1 MIAVQ
6 QLTKKLSLNQIK
18 NAEQVLLGQAQKK
31 PVRQKVDSRKVML
44 TLFIVGAGQHLGAS
58 CSSKTLLVQLVAVV
72 SIR

>member
-31 PVRQKVDSRKVML
+31 PVRQKVDSRKVGSIDTKDFL
-44 TLFIVGAGQHLGAS
+44 RKILLAEPQFNAGGHE
-58 CSSKTLLVQLVAVV
+58 
-72 SIR
+72 